1 MVILRSLA
9 SLNPYLSLTRLLTVS
24 WMSSRTPRS
33 CLDDLRSS
41 LDCAVSRL
49 NWRRAESRSCSLLL
63 ELDMAELGLES
74 RSCSL
79 LLDLDM
85 AELGLESRDSGTS
98 GLTPGS
104 GLWGHLGLHGI
115 TSCADVNILP
125 KMQKKIGV
133 LVRNGRKIKTNS
145 FSNWHGLK
153 IVLHFLHKMPIF
165 DP

>member
-41 LDCAVSRL
+41 LDWAVSRL

-74 RSCSL
+74 R
-79 LLDLDM
+79 
-85 AELGLESRDSGTS
+85 DSGTS

-104 GLWGHLGLHGI
+104 GL
-115 TSCADVNILP
+115 
-125 KMQKKIGV
+125 
-133 LVRNGRKIKTNS
+133 
-145 FSNWHGLK
+145 
-153 IVLHFLHKMPIF
+153 
-165 DP
+165 